1 MQDKTIKNIYC
12 IIIFFFV
19 NRNKLQENKED
30 MLEKIKDLQDVNIK
44 LQDELMDATQE
55 LMLKNND
62 LSNTKAEM
70 QRHRNEIDVR
80 F

>member
-1 MQDKTIKNIYC
+1 MWHATNMVIKFVV
-12 IIIFFFV
+12 FFFS
-19 NRNKLQENKED
+19 RNKLQQNKED
-30 MLEKIKDLQDVNIK
+30 MLEKIKDLQDVNVK

-62 LSNTKAEM
+62 LSNTKAEI

>member
-1 MQDKTIKNIYC
+1 
-12 IIIFFFV
+12 
-19 NRNKLQENKED
+19 
-30 MLEKIKDLQDVNIK
+30 MLEKIKDLQDVNVK

-62 LSNTKAEM
+62 LSNTKAEI